1 VIINSAN
8 LHLIFEG
15 YSTAF
20 HKGLEGAPR
29 HWDRVA
35 MTAPSTARSNTY
47 AWLGQLPG
55 MREWI
60 GDRIIKNLRA
70 HSYAIENVTFEST
83 IEVPRPDIEDD
94 QYGVFS
100 PLFSEM
106 GQQAGEHPDQLVFSL
121 LANGFSGACYDD
133 KPFFAA
139 DHPVRNATGAETAV
153 SNMQA
158 GTDPAWFLLDCSRA
172 LKPLI
177 FQERTKYDLTALT
190 GATDETVFMRD
201 KFVYGV
207 RARANAGYG
216 LWQLAFGSKAPLTA
230 ENYEAARLAMRS
242 FTGDEGRP
250 LNIRPD
256 TLVVPPA
263 LEGDARRLVNNA
275 TRVVTVGDPGTPV
288 TVDNEWAGTAEPI
301 VTAWLNT

>member
-1 VIINSAN
+1 VIFNSAN
-8 LHLIFEG
+8 LHTIFEG

-20 HKGLEGAPR
+20 HQGLEGAPR

-35 MTAPSTARSNTY
+35 MKAPSSSRNNTY
-47 AWLGQLPG
+47 GWLGQLPS
-55 MREWI
+55 MREWL
-60 GDRIIKNLRA
+60 GERVIKNLRA

-83 IEVPRPDIEDD
+83 IEVPRTDIEDD

-121 LANGFSGACYDD
+121 LADGFSGLCYDG

-139 DHPVRNATGAETAV
+139 DHSVRNASGADTAV
-153 SNMQA
+153 SNIQD

-177 FQERTKYDLTALT
+177 FQERTKYNLTALT
-190 GATDETVFMRD
+190 SATDESVFMRD
-201 KFVYGV
+201 KFLYGV
-207 RARANAGYG
+207 RARVNAGYG

-242 FTGDEGRP
+242 ITGDEGRP

-263 LEGDARRLVNNA
+263 LEGDARRLVKNA

-288 TVDNEWAGTAEPI
+288 TVNNEWADTAEPI
-301 VTAWLNT
+301 VTAWLAA

>member
-1 VIINSAN
+1 MIVNKQS
-8 LHLIFEG
+8 LHLVFEG

-35 MTAPSTARSNTY
+35 MKVPSTARGNTY
-47 AWLGQLPG
+47 AWLGQLPS
-55 MREWI
+55 MREWL
-60 GDRIIKNLRA
+60 GDRIIKTLRA
-70 HSYAIENVTFEST
+70 HAYAIENVTYEST
-83 IEVPRPDIEDD
+83 IEVPRADIEDD
-94 QYGVFS
+94 QYGVLA

-106 GQQAGEHPDQLVFSL
+106 GQQSGEHPDQLVFSL
-121 LANGFSGACYDD
+121 LADGFTGTCYDG
-133 KPFFAA
+133 KTFFAA
-139 DHPVRNATGAETAV
+139 DHPVRDASGAETAV
-153 SNMQA
+153 SNIQA

-172 LKPLI
+172 LRPVI
-177 FQERTKYDLTALT
+177 FQERVKYSLTALT
-190 GATDETVFMRD
+190 SETDETVFMRD
-201 KFVYGV
+201 QFLYGV
-207 RARANAGYG
+207 RARVNAGYG

-230 ENYEAARLAMRS
+230 ETYEAARLAMRS
-242 FTGDEGRP
+242 VTGDEGRP

-256 TLVVPPA
+256 TLVVPPT

-301 VTAWLNT
+301 VTAWLTA